1 MRSELEVK
9 TDWINLNH
17 DLRNVKYLLKTRPQ
31 DEKLTDLEG
40 KLEKRLKKV
49 EAEKAG
55 LKVVGDGR

>member
-31 DEKLTDLEG
+31 DQHLTDLEG
-40 KLEKRLKKV
+40 KLIKRLKKV
-49 EAEKAG
+49 EKEKAG